1 MASRYV
7 RSPVY
12 VEVVVQDTR
21 TGEELRY
28 FRLTK
33 SFDHARYVLNGFAK
47 EFSHEVDSLQR
58 DSLF

>member
-1 MASRYV
+1 MASHYV
-7 RSPVY
+7 RSPIS
-12 VEVVVQDTR
+12 VEVVIQDTR

-28 FRLTK
+28 FKMTK

-47 EFSHEVDSLQR
+47 EFSHEVDSLQG